1 MDHRPLL
8 LPFNFMNFHA
18 WFQCFSGCGVRYR
31 LDQIVYRCESC
42 GGLLE
47 VRHDVD
53 ALKQR
58 SATEWK
64 QLFDSRLG
72 RKSGVWSKKEVVLPE
87 LGDQNIV
94 SLGEGNSPLIK
105 SDRFARHLGID
116 EIYIKQCGTSH
127 TGSFKD
133 LGMTVLVSMV
143 NQIRSRIRAVACAST
158 GDTSAAVSAYCAAAG
173 IPSIVF
179 LPKDKVSVAQLIQPV
194 ANNAITLSIDTD
206 FDGCMKIV
214 QEITKDTSIYLAN
227 SMNSLR
233 VEGQKTIAF
242 EIVQQ
247 LGWEVPDFVVVPGG
261 NLGNVSAIGSG
272 FLLMRDLGLISRL
285 PRLVCA
291 QTERANPLYR
301 SYREGFADLQA
312 VTAGKTHA
320 TAIQIGNPVSFG
332 KAVKALRASNGIVE
346 QATEAELVNA
356 CAEVD
361 RFGFFNDPQ
370 TGVAL
375 ASTIKLVQS
384 RLIPSSSRV
393 IVISTAHG
401 LKFAEFKT
409 KFHQGQLPEV
419 NPALQNLPIHVQADV
434 AAVRAAIDGR
444 IPA

>member
-1 MDHRPLL
+1 
-8 LPFNFMNFHA
+8 MNLHA
-18 WFQCFSGCGVRYR
+18 WFECFAGCGVRYR

-42 GGLLE
+42 SGLLE

-58 SATEWK
+58 PGAEWK
-64 QLFDSRLG
+64 DLFDSRLG
-72 RKSGVWSKKEVVLPE
+72 RMSGVWSKKEMVLPE
-87 LGDQNIV
+87 LADKSIV

-105 SDRFARHLGID
+105 SDRFAKHLGID

-143 NQIRSRIRAVACAST
+143 NQIRSHIRAVACAST
-158 GDTSAAVSAYCAAAG
+158 GDTSAALSAYCAAAG

-179 LPKDKVSVAQLIQPV
+179 LPKDKVSIAQLIQPV
-194 ANNAITLSIDTD
+194 ANNAITISIDTD

-214 QEITKDTSIYLAN
+214 QEITRDSSIYLAN

-233 VEGQKTIAF
+233 VEGQKTISF

-247 LGWEVPDFVVVPGG
+247 LGWTVPDFVVVPGG

-272 FLLMRDLGLISRL
+272 FLLLRELGMIDRL

-301 SYREGFADLQA
+301 AYREGFADLLP
-312 VTAGKTHA
+312 VTAGSTYA

-332 KAVKALRASNGIVE
+332 KAVRALKATNGIVE
-346 QATEAELVNA
+346 QASEGELVNA
-356 CAEVD
+356 TAEVD

-375 ASTIKLVQS
+375 ASTMKLVKS
-384 RLIPSSSRV
+384 RMIPASSKV
-393 IVISTAHG
+393 VVISTAHG

-409 KFHQGQLPEV
+409 RFHQGCLPEV
-419 NPALQNLPIHVQADV
+419 NPNLQNLPIDVPADA
-434 AAVRAAIDGR
+434 AAVRAVIDGR